1 MRFVRG
7 ALSRFGGAG
16 VGETSAGETHPA
28 TDRTPPSHATAK
40 TMALLAVSVGGYA
53 WAAIVASKFFTN
65 GGLLDP
71 SGSDV
76 GRIFVAAGEAFRAGR
91 PVYTFDGE
99 PFFYAPPVVL
109 ACALFSLLPYP
120 VCFWTVVGAN
130 VAALRYIAGSWR
142 GVGYTFWIVPFV
154 AFLPWAGTL
163 DLPMAAVIILAI
175 RRGYVVLP
183 VFFGFMKFS
192 PLLAIDPG
200 RWRRT
205 VLVVALGCLTTLP
218 FLSLWQD
225 WFAQLGRAATE
236 PVGPLIP
243 ISFALRLPIGLLFV
257 ATRRPVF
264 RAAGAAIATPAFYW
278 HSLVLLLAPLA
289 LFWQTA
295 GPPRRFGLGRSDGED
310 RSGLP
315 PDVTTG

>member
-1 MRFVRG
+1 MRFVKR

-16 VGETSAGETHPA
+16 VGRRSADETQQ
-28 TDRTPPSHATAK
+28 ATARTRSSRAK
-40 TMALLAVSVGGYA
+40 SQTLVLFAVSVGGYA
-53 WAAIVASKFFTN
+53 WAAIVASNFYTN

-76 GRIFVAAGEAFRAGR
+76 GRVFVAAGEAFRAGR
-91 PVYTFDGE
+91 PVYTFGGE

-109 ACALFSLLPYP
+109 AFALFSLLPYP

-130 VAALRYIAGSWR
+130 FAALRYLAGSWR

-154 AFLPWAGTL
+154 PFLPWAGTL
-163 DLPMAAVIILAI
+163 DLPMAAVIVLAI
-175 RRGYVVLP
+175 RRGHVALP

-205 VLVVALGCLTTLP
+205 VLLVALGCLVTLP
-218 FLSLWQD
+218 FLSLWQE
-225 WFAQLGRAATE
+225 WFAQLGRAVAE

-243 ISFALRLPIGLLFV
+243 IPFALRLSVGLLFV

-295 GPPRRFGLGRSDGED
+295 KAGRDLRLGRSNLED
-310 RSGLP
+310 QPVSAPEG
-315 PDVTTG
+315 TTD

>member
-1 MRFVRG
+1 MRFVKR
-7 ALSRFGGAG
+7 ALPRFGGAG
-16 VGETSAGETHPA
+16 VSQTSADETHPA
-28 TDRTPPSHATAK
+28 TVRTRSSRATVQ
-40 TMALLAVSVGGYA
+40 TMTLLAISLGGYA
-53 WAAIVASKFFTN
+53 WAAIVAGNFYTN

-76 GRIFVAAGEAFRAGR
+76 GRVFVAAGEAFRAGR
-91 PVYTFDGE
+91 PVYTFGGE
-99 PFFYAPPVVL
+99 PFFYAPPVVV
-109 ACALFSLLPYP
+109 AFALFSLLPYP

-130 VAALRYIAGSWR
+130 FAALRYLAGSWR

-154 AFLPWAGTL
+154 PFLPWAGTL
-163 DLPMAAVIILAI
+163 DLPMAAVIVLAI
-175 RRGYVVLP
+175 RQGHVALP

-205 VLVVALGCLTTLP
+205 VLLVALGCLVTLP
-218 FLSLWQD
+218 FFSLWQD
-225 WFAQLGRAATE
+225 WFAQLGRAVAE

-243 ISFALRLPIGLLFV
+243 VPFALRLSVGLLFV

-289 LFWQTA
+289 LFWETA
-295 GPPRRFGLGRSDGED
+295 KASRDLGLGRSNLED
-310 RSGLP
+310 QPVSP
-315 PDVTTG
+315 PEVTTD

>member
-1 MRFVRG
+1 MRFVKG

-16 VGETSAGETHPA
+16 VRHTSADETHPA
-28 TDRTPPSHATAK
+28 TAPTRPTRAK
-40 TMALLAVSVGGYA
+40 VQTLALFALSLSGFA

-76 GRIFVAAGEAFRAGR
+76 GRVFVAAGEAFRAGR

-109 ACALFSLLPYP
+109 AFALFSLLPYP

-130 VAALRYIAGSWR
+130 FAALRYLAGSWQ
-142 GVGYTFWIVPFV
+142 GVGYTFWIVLFV
-154 AFLPWAGTL
+154 PFLPWAGTL
-163 DLPMAAVIILAI
+163 DLPMAAVIVLAI
-175 RRGYVVLP
+175 RKGYVVLP

-205 VLVVALGCLTTLP
+205 VLVIALGCLTTLP
-218 FLSLWQD
+218 FLSLWQE
-225 WFAQLGRAATE
+225 WFAQLGRAAAE

-243 ISFALRLPIGLLFV
+243 VPFALRLAVGLLFV

-278 HSLVLLLAPLA
+278 HSLALLLAPLA
-289 LFWQTA
+289 LFWEMARATR
-295 GPPRRFGLGRSDGED
+295 GPRLGRSNLED
-310 RSGLP
+310 PSVSP
-315 PDVTTG
+315 PDATTD

>member
-1 MRFVRG
+1 MRFVKG
-7 ALSRFGGAG
+7 ALSRFGGAD
-16 VGETSAGETHPA
+16 VRRTSADQTHPA
-28 TDRTPPSHATAK
+28 AARTRSSRASVQ
-40 TMALLAVSVGGYA
+40 TMALLAISLGGYA
-53 WAAIVASKFFTN
+53 WAAIVASNFYTN

-76 GRIFVAAGEAFRAGR
+76 GRVFVAAGEAFRAGR
-91 PVYTFDGE
+91 PVYTFGGE

-109 ACALFSLLPYP
+109 ALALFSLLPYP
-120 VCFWTVVGAN
+120 VCFWMVVSAN
-130 VAALRYIAGSWR
+130 FAALRYLAGSWR

-154 AFLPWAGTL
+154 PFLPWAGTL
-163 DLPMAAVIILAI
+163 DLPMAAVIVLAI
-175 RRGYVVLP
+175 RRGYVALP
-183 VFFGFMKFS
+183 VFFGLMKFS

-205 VLVVALGCLTTLP
+205 ALVIALGCLVTLP
-218 FLSLWQD
+218 FLWLWEE

-243 ISFALRLPIGLLFV
+243 IPFALRLSVGLLFV

-295 GPPRRFGLGRSDGED
+295 KATRGLRLGRSNLED
-310 RSGLP
+310 HPRSP

>member
-1 MRFVRG
+1 
-7 ALSRFGGAG
+7 
-16 VGETSAGETHPA
+16 
-28 TDRTPPSHATAK
+28 
-40 TMALLAVSVGGYA
+40 MALLAVSISGYA
-53 WAAIVASKFFTN
+53 WAAIVANAFFVN

-91 PVYTFDGE
+91 PVYTFNGE

-130 VAALRYIAGSWR
+130 VAALRYIAGSWQ

-154 AFLPWAGTL
+154 PFLPWAGTL
-163 DLPMAAVIILAI
+163 DLPMAAVIMLAI

-205 VLVVALGCLTTLP
+205 VLVIALGCLTTLP

-225 WFAQLGRAATE
+225 WFVQLGRAVTE

-243 ISFALRLPIGLLFV
+243 VSFALRLPIGLLFV

-289 LFWQTA
+289 LFRQTA
-295 GPPRRFGLGRSDGED
+295 GQPRRFGLGRSDGD
-310 RSGLP
+310 RSELP